1 MAAGSYQYEGN
12 ELILFQQAHKWK
24 KYFAAQL
31 IPCISG
37 RVLEVG
43 AGLGATTQLLY
54 NGKAS
59 DWLLLEPDASMCE
72 VLQTKIK
79 DGNLPALCRVQTGT
93 IDLLDEKFDTII
105 YIDVL
110 EHIRKDREELF
121 KAASLL
127 NPGGHLLVLSPAF
140 PHLYS
145 PFDKA
150 IGHYRRY
157 TRRSLGQLAPASL
170 RLIRCRY
177 YDSFGYLAALAN
189 KVFLRQQYPGIRQ
202 VLFWDRWLIPLSR
215 IIDQLLFH
223 LFGKSIL
230 AVWKKGATD

>member
-1 MAAGSYQYEGN
+1 MTGGSYQYEGN
-12 ELILFQQAHKWK
+12 ELILFEQARNWK
-24 KYFAAQL
+24 KYFAAQT
-31 IPCISG
+31 ISYISG

-59 DWLLLEPDASMCE
+59 EWLLLEPDASMSE
-72 VLQTKIK
+72 ILQTKIK
-79 DGNLPALCRVQTGT
+79 DGSLPALCKVQTGT
-93 IDLLDEKFDTII
+93 IDILDEKFDTII

-110 EHIRKDREELF
+110 EHIKTDREELS
-121 KAASLL
+121 KAATLL
-127 NPGGHLLVLSPAF
+127 NPGGHLIVLSPAF

-157 TRRSLGQLAPASL
+157 TRGSLGKRAPASL
-170 RLIRCRY
+170 QLIRCRY

-189 KVFLRQQYPGIRQ
+189 KAILHQKYPGIRQ

-215 IIDQLLFH
+215 ITDKLLFH

-230 AVWKKGATD
+230 AVWKKGATE